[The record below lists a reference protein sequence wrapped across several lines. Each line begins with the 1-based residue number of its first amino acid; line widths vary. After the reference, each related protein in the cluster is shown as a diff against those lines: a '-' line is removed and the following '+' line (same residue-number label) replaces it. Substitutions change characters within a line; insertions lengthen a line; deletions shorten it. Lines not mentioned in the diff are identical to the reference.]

1 MKYIELKDINEYKSE
16 SINPAKMQET
26 IFELYSVP
34 VYETGHPEYLT
45 GKEIASSKIVVRK
58 NDILLCKIN
67 PRINRVWIV
76 RKESE
81 NINIASSEWIV
92 VRNNK
97 YNPEFLAWYFRSP
110 KFRQLMVSEVTGIGG
125 SLTRAQPKRVAKYPV
140 PIMDRII
147 QDKIVYRLNRIQKI
161 IDMKKKELIK
171 LDLLIQSRFVEMFG
185 DLADPKCVWNQVKL
199 INVCK
204 TPNDVK
210 CGPFGTQLN
219 KNEYQKKGVAVWEI
233 PQINDEFASEP
244 IHFLTEKKAK
254 ILESYSV
261 IAGDIVMSRK
271 GNIGKCAVFPEKYE
285 KGIIHSD
292 VLRIRVDA
300 EQVNSQFMMR
310 QLHYSRAIKHQIG
323 TVSSGAIMA
332 GINVTKLKQI
342 YVHIPPIDLQNQF
355 ATFVHQVNKS
365 KFVIHKFL
373 YCTTHNT
380 KSIIKPR
387 LNTKESGKIRGGKPH
402 ADEF

>member
-380 KSIIKPR
+380 QSIIKPR
-387 LNTKESGKIRGGKPH
+387 PNTKESGKTRGGKPY

>member
-67 PRINRVWIV
+67 PRINRMWIV

>member
-233 PQINDEFASEP
+233 PQINDEFTSEP

-355 ATFVHQVNKS
+355 AAFVQQVNKS
-365 KFVIHKFL
+365 KFEVQ
-373 YCTTHNT
+373 
-380 KSIIKPR
+380 KSLEKTQ
-387 LNTKESGKIRGGKPH
+387 LLFDSLMQEYFG
-402 ADEF
+402 

>member
-355 ATFVHQVNKS
+355 ATFVQQVNKS
-365 KFVIHKFL
+365 KFEVQ
-373 YCTTHNT
+373 
-380 KSIIKPR
+380 KSLEKTQ
-387 LNTKESGKIRGGKPH
+387 LLFDSLMQEYFG
-402 ADEF
+402 

>member
-1 MKYIELKDINEYKSE
+1 MKKLKDVCVKFDDGDWIESKDQSESGIRLIQTGNIGEGEFLEKTERTKYISEDTFERLKCEEVFSGDILVSRLPEPIGRACIIPFKTEKMITAVDCTICRVNEKV
-16 SINPAKMQET
+16 IRK
-26 IFELYSVP
+26 
-34 VYETGHPEYLT
+34 EYLCYFMQSSAYYNQLKTKVT
-45 GKEIASSKIVVRK
+45 GTTRKRISRK
-58 NDILLCKIN
+58 NLGNIDLPILKL
-67 PRINRVWIV
+67 
-76 RKESE
+76 E
-81 NINIASSEWIV
+81 
-92 VRNNK
+92 
-97 YNPEFLAWYFRSP
+97 
-110 KFRQLMVSEVTGIGG
+110 
-125 SLTRAQPKRVAKYPV
+125 
-140 PIMDRII
+140 D
-147 QDKIVYRLNRIQKI
+147 QDKIIRKLDCIKNI
-161 IDMKKKELIK
+161 IYLKKKEILL
-171 LDLLIQSRFVEMFG
+171 LDNLIQSRFVEMFG
-185 DLADPKCVWNQVKL
+185 DLADPKCVWNKVKL

-233 PQINDEFASEP
+233 PQINDEFTSEP

-261 IAGDIVMSRK
+261 ISGDIVMSRK
-271 GNIGKCAVFPEKYE
+271 GNIGKCAVFPDEYE

-355 ATFVHQVNKS
+355 AAFVQQVNKS
-365 KFVIHKFL
+365 KFEVQ
-373 YCTTHNT
+373 
-380 KSIIKPR
+380 KSLEKTQ
-387 LNTKESGKIRGGKPH
+387 LLFDSLMQEYFG
-402 ADEF
+402 

>member
-310 QLHYSRAIKHQIG
+310 QLHYSRSIKHQIG

-365 KFVIHKFL
+365 KFEVQ
-373 YCTTHNT
+373 
-380 KSIIKPR
+380 KSLEKTQ
-387 LNTKESGKIRGGKPH
+387 LLFDSLMQEYFG
-402 ADEF
+402 

>member
-1 MKYIELKDINEYKSE
+1 MKKLMDVCDIQYGYAFDSKKFSDDSSFIPLIRIRDVKRGYSETFYSGTYSKEYIVHRNDLLIGMDGEFNIARWSSNEALLNQRVCKIIAKNGTNEEYLRFAMSRKLKEIEEKTSFVTVKHLSAKELK
-16 SINPAKMQET
+16 
-26 IFELYSVP
+26 
-34 VYETGHPEYLT
+34 
-45 GKEIASSKIVVRK
+45 
-58 NDILLCKIN
+58 
-67 PRINRVWIV
+67 
-76 RKESE
+76 
-81 NINIASSEWIV
+81 
-92 VRNNK
+92 
-97 YNPEFLAWYFRSP
+97 
-110 KFRQLMVSEVTGIGG
+110 
-125 SLTRAQPKRVAKYPV
+125 
-140 PIMDRII
+140 
-147 QDKIVYRLNRIQKI
+147 KI
-161 IDMKKKELIK
+161 ILKMPNIEKQNKIANILVKLEDIIKVYKKELEK
-171 LDLLIQSRFVEMFG
+171 LNSLIQSRFVEMFG
-185 DLADPKCVWNQVKL
+185 DLADPKCVWNKVKL

-261 IAGDIVMSRK
+261 ISGDIVMSRK
-271 GNIGKCAVFPEKYE
+271 GNIGKCAVFPDEYE

-355 ATFVHQVNKS
+355 AAFVQQVNKS
-365 KFVIHKFL
+365 KFEVQ
-373 YCTTHNT
+373 
-380 KSIIKPR
+380 KSLEKTQ
-387 LNTKESGKIRGGKPH
+387 LLFDSLMQEYFG
-402 ADEF
+402 

>member
-355 ATFVHQVNKS
+355 AAFVQQVNKS
-365 KFVIHKFL
+365 KFEVQ
-373 YCTTHNT
+373 
-380 KSIIKPR
+380 KSLEKTQ
-387 LNTKESGKIRGGKPH
+387 LLFDSLMQEYFG
-402 ADEF
+402 

>member
-185 DLADPKCVWNQVKL
+185 DPIINDKEWNTWRL
-199 INVCK
+199 EEVCK
-204 TPNDVK
+204 KIVDCPHSTPSYTTENTGFMCIRTSIVK
-210 CGPFGTQLN
+210 KN
-219 KNEYQKKGVAVWEI
+219 KILWDDIEYISE
-233 PQINDEFASEP
+233 DEF
-244 IHFLTEKKAK
+244 IKRTQRKKPE
-254 ILESYSV
+254 I
-261 IAGDIVMSRK
+261 GDIVYTREGAILGIAAIIDREYNVALGQRAMLLSP
-271 GNIGKCAVFPEKYE
+271 NHDKCVSEFLCVAMNRDSFLNNVL
-285 KGIIHSD
+285 KGI
-292 VLRIRVDA
+292 
-300 EQVNSQFMMR
+300 
-310 QLHYSRAIKHQIG
+310 
-323 TVSSGAIMA
+323 SGSASPH
-332 GINVTKLKQI
+332 INVGDIRNFKMI
-342 YVHIPPIDLQNQF
+342 IPPINLQNQF
-355 ATFVHQVNKS
+355 AAFVQQVNKS